1 MKYIK
6 HVNKRDEE
14 LLNKAHGKL
23 PRMRPY
29 HPRKRVQSKP
39 ASQHLLSTF
48 EHRLSADLGRFLV
61 LLQEGSTEKITHAA
75 QKARSDF
82 LKLKE
87 EMHKLATDLGGNFPI
102 DVTHFLESIDRIL
115 HTGSGWIDQD
125 KIAACYKAT
134 QELEIAL
141 KRINAKD

>member
-1 MKYIK
+1 MKQIK
-6 HVNKRDEE
+6 HKSKRDEE
-14 LLNKAHGKL
+14 FLSKSHGKL

-29 HPRKRVQSKP
+29 HPRKRVQAKP

-61 LLQEGSTEKITHAA
+61 LLEEGSAEQITQAS

-102 DVTHFLESIDRIL
+102 YVTHFLESIDRIL